1 MRSRMEMAMKDR
13 EKETEKKRSDAGS
26 GMILRRWVLLGLW
39 ILSLITISFYGGAV
53 SYGFFF
59 GVTFVPVVAVVY
71 LLCVYFRFKI
81 YQRLESRNVVCGQ
94 PVPYFFVL
102 QNDDHFAFTS
112 VGVRLFSSFS
122 FVEKLPDGISYE
134 LLPGDQYTFETKL
147 VCKYRG
153 EYEVGVKEI
162 VITDFLRLFQV
173 SYRVPET
180 IKALVMPR
188 VVRVD
193 ELQCIA
199 DVQALL
205 QREIDRVQTEPDVV
219 VREYVPGD
227 ALKQIHWKATA
238 RAQALKVRTRT
249 GEEKAGIAIL
259 CDTKRYSADNREYL
273 PLENKMLEVLLALTV
288 YFANQN
294 MACEICYGQR
304 GMVRCHV
311 QDLKDFDVFYRQA
324 AGIDFAKE
332 ESVEEMGRKALAGGV
347 WQDCRILFFV
357 LHEWSD
363 VVWEMAEQICAGGGI
378 AVLCLVTDQN
388 MDEYLRLGSVRK
400 RIVVIP
406 VEAELEGKL

>member
-1 MRSRMEMAMKDR
+1 MRM
-13 EKETEKKRSDAGS
+13 
-26 GMILRRWVLLGLW
+26 RRWILLVLWL
-39 ILSLITISFYGGAV
+39 LSLVAISFYGGAV

-81 YQRLESRNVVCGQ
+81 YQKLESRNVVCGQ

-122 FVEKLPDGISYE
+122 FVEKLPDGMSYE
-134 LLPGDQYTFETKL
+134 LLPGDNYTFETKL

-180 IKALVMPR
+180 IRALVLPK
-188 VVRVD
+188 VVRLS
-193 ELQCIA
+193 ELHCIA

-205 QREIDRVQTEPDVV
+205 QRETYRAQTEPDVV

-227 ALKQIHWKATA
+227 ALKQIHWKVTA
-238 RAQALKVRTRT
+238 RERKLKVRNRT

-259 CDTKRYSADNREYL
+259 CDTKRYADDNREYL
-273 PLENKMLEVLLALTV
+273 PLENKMLETLLALTV
-288 YFANQN
+288 YFAQRN
-294 MACEICYGQR
+294 MACDISYGQR
-304 GMVRCHV
+304 GMVRRHV
-311 QDLKDFDVFYRQA
+311 EDLKDFDVFYRQVS
-324 AGIDFAKE
+324 GIDFAKE
-332 ESVEEMGRKALAGGV
+332 ELVEMTGRKAMTGGV

-357 LHEWSD
+357 LHVWSD
-363 VVWEMAEQICAGGGI
+363 ALWEMAEQIAASGGI
-378 AVLCLVTDQN
+378 AVLCLVTDEN
-388 MDEYLRLGSVRK
+388 MDAYLKLSSMRK
-400 RIVVIP
+400 RVVALP

>member
-1 MRSRMEMAMKDR
+1 MKRIAKRRGKRNEKRRAGADR
-13 EKETEKKRSDAGS
+13 QTR
-26 GMILRRWVLLGLW
+26 LRRWALLGLW
-39 ILSLITISFYGGAV
+39 LLSLPVISFYGGAV

-59 GVTFVPVVAVVY
+59 GVTLVPVVSAVY
-71 LLCVYFRFKI
+71 LLAVYLRFKI
-81 YQRLESRNVVCGQ
+81 YQKLESRNVVCGQ

-102 QNDDHFAFTS
+102 QNDDYFAFTS

-122 FVEKLPDGISYE
+122 YVEKLPDGTSYE
-134 LLPGDQYTFETKL
+134 LLPGDKYTFETKL

-162 VITDFLRLFQV
+162 VITDFLRLFQI

-180 IKALVMPR
+180 IKALVLPR

-199 DVQALL
+199 DIADLL
-205 QREIDRVQTEPDVV
+205 QRETYRVQTQADVV
-219 VREYVPGD
+219 VRDYVAGD

-238 RAQALKVRTRT
+238 RAQALKVRNRT
-249 GEEKAGIAIL
+249 GEEKTGIAIL
-259 CDTKRYSADNREYL
+259 CDTKRYSGDNREYL

-288 YFANQN
+288 YFAQRN
-294 MACEICYGQR
+294 MACDICYGQR

-311 QDLKDFDVFYRQA
+311 QDLQDFDVFYRQA

-332 ESVEEMGRKALAGGV
+332 EAVEETGRQALTAGV

-357 LHEWSD
+357 LHMWSD
-363 VVWEMAEQICAGGGI
+363 AVWQMAEQIAAGGGI
-378 AVLCLVTDQN
+378 AVLCLVTDGN
-388 MDEYLRLGSVRK
+388 MDEYLKFGSERK
-400 RIVVIP
+400 RIVVVP

>member
-1 MRSRMEMAMKDR
+1 MRM
-13 EKETEKKRSDAGS
+13 
-26 GMILRRWVLLGLW
+26 RRWILLVLWL
-39 ILSLITISFYGGAV
+39 LSLVAISFYGGAV

-81 YQRLESRNVVCGQ
+81 YQKLESRNVVCGQ

-122 FVEKLPDGISYE
+122 FVEKLPDGMAYE
-134 LLPGDQYTFETKL
+134 LLPGDNYTFETKL

-180 IKALVMPR
+180 IRALVLPK
-188 VVRVD
+188 VVRLS
-193 ELQCIA
+193 ELHCIA

-205 QREIDRVQTEPDVV
+205 QRETYRAQTEPDVV

-227 ALKQIHWKATA
+227 ALKQIHWKVTA
-238 RAQALKVRTRT
+238 RERKLKVRNRT

-259 CDTKRYSADNREYL
+259 CDTKRYADDNREYL
-273 PLENKMLEVLLALTV
+273 PLENKMLETLLALTV
-288 YFANQN
+288 YFAQRN
-294 MACEICYGQR
+294 MACDISYGQR
-304 GMVRCHV
+304 GMVRRHV
-311 QDLKDFDVFYRQA
+311 EDLKDFDVFYRQVS
-324 AGIDFAKE
+324 GIDFAKE
-332 ESVEEMGRKALAGGV
+332 ESVEMTGRQAMTGGV

-357 LHEWSD
+357 LHVWSD
-363 VVWEMAEQICAGGGI
+363 ALWEMAEQIAASGGI
-378 AVLCLVTDQN
+378 AVLCLVTDEN
-388 MDEYLRLGSVRK
+388 MDAYLKLGSMRK
-400 RIVVIP
+400 RVVALP

>member
-1 MRSRMEMAMKDR
+1 MKRIAKRRGKRNEKRRAGADR
-13 EKETEKKRSDAGS
+13 QTR
-26 GMILRRWVLLGLW
+26 LRRWALLGLW
-39 ILSLITISFYGGAV
+39 LLSLPVISFYGGAV

-59 GVTFVPVVAVVY
+59 GVTLVPVVSAVY
-71 LLCVYFRFKI
+71 LLAVYLRFKI
-81 YQRLESRNVVCGQ
+81 YQKLESRNVVCGQ

-102 QNDDHFAFTS
+102 QNDDYFVFTS

-122 FVEKLPDGISYE
+122 YVEKLPDGTSYE
-134 LLPGDQYTFETKL
+134 LLPGDKYTFETKL

-162 VITDFLRLFQV
+162 VITDFLRLFQI

-180 IKALVMPR
+180 IKALVLPR

-199 DVQALL
+199 DIADLL
-205 QREIDRVQTEPDVV
+205 QRETYRVQTQADVV
-219 VREYVPGD
+219 VRDYVAGD

-238 RAQALKVRTRT
+238 RAQALKVRNRT
-249 GEEKAGIAIL
+249 GEEKTGIAIL
-259 CDTKRYSADNREYL
+259 CDTKRYSGDNREYL

-288 YFANQN
+288 YFAQRN
-294 MACEICYGQR
+294 MACDICYGQR

-311 QDLKDFDVFYRQA
+311 QDLQDFDAFYRQA
-324 AGIDFAKE
+324 SGIDFAKE
-332 ESVEEMGRKALAGGV
+332 EAVEETGRQALTAGV

-357 LHEWSD
+357 LHMWSD
-363 VVWEMAEQICAGGGI
+363 AVWQMAEQIAAGGGI
-378 AVLCLVTDQN
+378 AVLCLVTDGN
-388 MDEYLRLGSVRK
+388 MDEYLKFGSERK
-400 RIVVIP
+400 RIVVVP

>member
-1 MRSRMEMAMKDR
+1 MRM
-13 EKETEKKRSDAGS
+13 
-26 GMILRRWVLLGLW
+26 RRWILLVLWL
-39 ILSLITISFYGGAV
+39 LSLVAISFYGGAV

-81 YQRLESRNVVCGQ
+81 YQKLESRNVVCGQ

-122 FVEKLPDGISYE
+122 FVEKLPDGMAYE
-134 LLPGDQYTFETKL
+134 LLPGDNYTFETKL

-180 IKALVMPR
+180 IRALVLPK
-188 VVRVD
+188 VVRLS
-193 ELQCIA
+193 ELHCIA

-205 QREIDRVQTEPDVV
+205 QRETYRAQTEPDVV

-227 ALKQIHWKATA
+227 ALKQIHWKVTA
-238 RAQALKVRTRT
+238 RERKLKVRNRT

-259 CDTKRYSADNREYL
+259 CDTRRYADDNREYL
-273 PLENKMLEVLLALTV
+273 PLENKMLETLLALTV
-288 YFANQN
+288 YFAQRN
-294 MACEICYGQR
+294 MACDISYGQR
-304 GMVRCHV
+304 GMVRRHV
-311 QDLKDFDVFYRQA
+311 EDLKDFDVFYRQA
-324 AGIDFAKE
+324 SGIDFAKE
-332 ESVEEMGRKALAGGV
+332 ESVEMTGRQAMTGGV

-357 LHEWSD
+357 LHVWSD
-363 VVWEMAEQICAGGGI
+363 ALWEMAEQIAASGGI
-378 AVLCLVTDQN
+378 AVLCLVTDEN
-388 MDEYLRLGSVRK
+388 MDAYLKLGSMRK
-400 RIVVIP
+400 RVVALP

>member
-1 MRSRMEMAMKDR
+1 MKR
-13 EKETEKKRSDAGS
+13 IAKRRGKRNEKKRAGADRQTR
-26 GMILRRWVLLGLW
+26 LRRWALLWLW
-39 ILSLITISFYGGAV
+39 LLSLPVISFYGGAV

-59 GVTFVPVVAVVY
+59 GVTLVPVVSAVY
-71 LLCVYFRFKI
+71 LLAVYLRFKI
-81 YQRLESRNVVCGQ
+81 YQKLESRNVVCGQ

-102 QNDDHFAFTS
+102 QNDDYFAFTS

-122 FVEKLPDGISYE
+122 YVEKLPDGTSYE
-134 LLPGDQYTFETKL
+134 LLPGDKYTFETKL

-162 VITDFLRLFQV
+162 VITDFLRLFQI

-180 IKALVMPR
+180 IKALVLPR

-199 DVQALL
+199 DIADLL
-205 QREIDRVQTEPDVV
+205 QRETYRAQTQADVV
-219 VREYVPGD
+219 VRDYVAGD

-238 RAQALKVRTRT
+238 RAQALKVRNRT
-249 GEEKAGIAIL
+249 GEEKTGIAIL
-259 CDTKRYSADNREYL
+259 CDTKRYSGDNREYL

-288 YFANQN
+288 YFAQRN
-294 MACEICYGQR
+294 MACDICYGQR

-311 QDLKDFDVFYRQA
+311 QDLQDFDAFYRQA
-324 AGIDFAKE
+324 SGIDFAKE
-332 ESVEEMGRKALAGGV
+332 EAVEETGRQALTAGV

-357 LHEWSD
+357 LHMWSD
-363 VVWEMAEQICAGGGI
+363 AVWQMAEQIAAGGGI
-378 AVLCLVTDQN
+378 AVLCLVTDGN
-388 MDEYLRLGSVRK
+388 MDEYLKFGSERK
-400 RIVVIP
+400 RIVVVP

>member
-1 MRSRMEMAMKDR
+1 MRM
-13 EKETEKKRSDAGS
+13 
-26 GMILRRWVLLGLW
+26 RRWILLVLWL
-39 ILSLITISFYGGAV
+39 LSLVAISFYGGAV

-81 YQRLESRNVVCGQ
+81 YQKLESRNVVCGQ

-122 FVEKLPDGISYE
+122 FVEKLPDGMSYE
-134 LLPGDQYTFETKL
+134 LLPGDNYTFETKL

-180 IKALVMPR
+180 IRALVLPK
-188 VVRVD
+188 VVRLS
-193 ELQCIA
+193 ELHCIA

-205 QREIDRVQTEPDVV
+205 QRETYRAQTEPDVV

-227 ALKQIHWKATA
+227 ALKQIHWKVTA
-238 RAQALKVRTRT
+238 RERKLKVRNRT

-259 CDTKRYSADNREYL
+259 CDTKRYADDNREYL
-273 PLENKMLEVLLALTV
+273 PLENKMLETLLALTV
-288 YFANQN
+288 YFAQRN
-294 MACEICYGQR
+294 MACDISYGQR
-304 GMVRCHV
+304 GMVRRHV
-311 QDLKDFDVFYRQA
+311 EDLKDFDVFYRQVS
-324 AGIDFAKE
+324 GIDFSKE
-332 ESVEEMGRKALAGGV
+332 ESVEMTGRQAMTGGV

-357 LHEWSD
+357 LHVWSD
-363 VVWEMAEQICAGGGI
+363 ALWEMAEQIAASGGI
-378 AVLCLVTDQN
+378 AVLCLVTDEN
-388 MDEYLRLGSVRK
+388 MDAYLKLGSMRK
-400 RIVVIP
+400 RVVALP